1 MDSNTSVAA
10 LVQRMRAVPHFRNAT
25 DADLRVIASSG
36 SVRVFPAGSTIFTEQ
51 EPCAGMFVLLSG
63 RVHLYKM
70 GPRGQ
75 QSIITTI
82 NPVIM
87 FNEVSALD
95 GGPNLMTAQAIE
107 ECVTWHISY
116 DRFQTLVRSYPQVGL
131 GLLHIL
137 AVRTRLLL
145 GKYEDLS
152 FRSVLARTAKLLLDL
167 SRYGQQPINRRANS
181 NGDMAAA
188 IATVP
193 EALSRSLQVFKK
205 NGDIVCT
212 RTQIIVRNAAPL
224 ARLAEVEPTM
234 FKG

>member
-1 MDSNTSVAA
+1 MISDTSVTA
-10 LVQRMRAVPHFRNAT
+10 LVQRMRGVPHFKNAAE
-25 DADLRVIASSG
+25 DDLRVIASAG
-36 SVRVFPAGSTIFTEQ
+36 TIRVFPAGSTIFNEQ

-87 FNEVSALD
+87 FNEVSVLD
-95 GGPNLMTAQAIE
+95 GGPNLTTAQAIE
-107 ECVTWHISY
+107 ECLTWHISHAN
-116 DRFQTLVRSYPQVGL
+116 FQTLVQTYPQVGL
-131 GLLHIL
+131 GLVYIL
-137 AVRTRLLL
+137 AARTRLLL
-145 GKYEDLS
+145 AKYEDLS

-167 SRYGQQPINRRANS
+167 SNYGQQPINRRANS
-181 NGDMAAA
+181 NSEMAAA
-188 IATVP
+188 ISTVP
-193 EALSRSLQVFKK
+193 EALSRSLQVFKR

-212 RTQIIVRNAAPL
+212 RTQIVVRNPAPL
-224 ARLAEVEPTM
+224 AHLAQVDPTL

>member
-1 MDSNTSVAA
+1 MIPDTGVTA
-10 LVQRMRAVPHFRNAT
+10 LVQRLRSVSHFRTAS
-25 DADLRVIASSG
+25 DEDLRVIASAG
-36 SVRVFPAGSTIFTEQ
+36 SIRTFPAGSTIFSEE
-51 EPCAGMFVLLSG
+51 EPCAGMFVLLAG
-63 RVHLYKM
+63 RVHLYKL

-87 FNEVSALD
+87 FNEVSVLD

-107 ECVTWHISY
+107 TCVTWHVTH
-116 DRFQTLVRSYPQVGL
+116 DDFQTLVRSYPQVGS
-131 GLLHIL
+131 GLLYIL
-137 AVRTRLLL
+137 AARTRLLL

-167 SRYGQQPINRRANS
+167 SNYGQRPVNRRANS
-181 NGDMAAA
+181 NREMAAA

-193 EALSRSLQVFKK
+193 EALSRSLQVFRN

-212 RTQIIVRNAAPL
+212 RTQIVVRNPAPL
-224 ARLAEVEPTM
+224 ARLAEIDPTL